1 MFKDLLNVILIKILQ
16 IFFNEDVADF
26 ILYQDVIN
34 FFNGNMYQMK
44 MLLNLNLYED
54 AAMRV
59 ADLQHQ
65 VDEI

>member
-1 MFKDLLNVILIKILQ
+1 MLNVILIKILQ

>member
-1 MFKDLLNVILIKILQ
+1 MLNVILYKILQ

>member
-1 MFKDLLNVILIKILQ
+1 MKDLLNVILIKILQ

>member
-1 MFKDLLNVILIKILQ
+1 MVEDIAN
-16 IFFNEDVADF
+16 FNFRKVVAYF
-26 ILYQDVIN
+26 NLYQDVIN
-34 FFNGNMYQMK
+34 FFNGNMYQLE
-44 MLLNLNLYED
+44 MLTIFNLYKD